1 MNKQIK
7 VIILY
12 FWIKDKKFTALQK
25 KLSILFY
32 FLSIDDS
39 SFLVYILCVKKKML
53 TNKKNEDKTRGS
65 KWRKKVIKKYCIL
78 EKI

>member
-32 FLSIDDS
+32 FPSIDDS

-53 TNKKNEDKTRGS
+53 TNKKRRQNTWLQSGEK
-65 KWRKKVIKKYCIL
+65 KKVIKNIVF
-78 EKI
+78 